1 MWACLRFMPILF
13 FVTVSN
19 ACTYSSSR
27 NPPPLPV
34 FESVAIESLGV
45 TDELKARFAVAP
57 GHSSE
62 GSLVP
67 AGTGAGAGM
76 LAGAGTALACGPFV
90 LLCATLTVPIGGM
103 VGAAGGSVA
112 GITTQTQKSP
122 PKEQLLVLDRLFVEI
137 SQQRTI
143 HMEIRDTLEQEIPPD
158 RLVDKPEADALLQL
172 NLSDARFTRTFS
184 GKYALTL
191 KSILVAHWNRKSR
204 QTRYSHK
211 IYQYTSQSLSL
222 DDWVQNDGKLLK
234 QAFDDSVEGLVEQMV
249 EDIRFRG
256 P

>member
-1 MWACLRFMPILF
+1 MWARLRFIPILF
-13 FVTVSN
+13 FLAVST
-19 ACTYSSSR
+19 ACTWGHSKSS
-27 NPPPLPV
+27 PPLPV
-34 FESVAIESLGV
+34 FKSVAIESLGV

-57 GHSSE
+57 EKASTGRE
-62 GSLVP
+62 IAIGYNTGSLV
-67 AGTGAGAGM
+67 
-76 LAGAGTALACGPFV
+76 GAGTALACGPFV
-90 LLCATLTVPIGGM
+90 LLCATFTVPIGSI
-103 VGAAGGSVA
+103 VGAAGGVVA
-112 GITTQTQKSP
+112 EVAADTQKNP
-122 PKEQLLVLDRLFVEI
+122 TTEQLLVLDKLFVEI

-184 GKYALTL
+184 GNYALTL

-211 IYQYTSQSLSL
+211 IYQYTSESLSL
-222 DDWVQNDGKLLK
+222 DDWVQNDGELLK
-234 QAFDDSVEGLVEQMV
+234 QAFDDSVEGLVDQMV
-249 EDIRFRG
+249 EDIWFKA